1 MSNDDYILFEH
12 KFTVKD
18 SKNLLNAVIFLFLIL
33 CICCSFLFFNIGSI
47 LQTQTFLRTNLYFF
61 SVIIEIIFVV
71 ACLMLRFST
80 FAKIV
85 LTEDKIIYKPPIG
98 SRFYEMEYFSIKH
111 FCYEKTTLFVL
122 GENQQRLAVCLA
134 KNVAEKIIDILN
146 SKISN
151 GAE

>member
-1 MSNDDYILFEH
+1 MPNDDYILFEH

-61 SVIIEIIFVV
+61 SVIIGIIFVV

-111 FCYEKTTLFVL
+111 FCYEKSTLFVW
-122 GENQQRLAVCLA
+122 GENQQRFTVCLSDEIA
-134 KNVAEKIIDILN
+134 HKIIAIIDK
-146 SKISN
+146 KIS
-151 GAE
+151 GLKK

>member
-1 MSNDDYILFEH
+1 MPNDDYILFEH

-111 FCYEKTTLFVL
+111 FCYEKSTLFVW
-122 GENQQRLAVCLA
+122 GENQQRFTVCLSDEIA
-134 KNVAEKIIDILN
+134 HKIIAIIDK
-146 SKISN
+146 KIS
-151 GAE
+151 GLKK

>member
-18 SKNLLNAVIFLFLIL
+18 SKNLLNAVICLFLIL
-33 CICCSFLFFNIGSI
+33 CICLFLFFNIGSI
-47 LQTQTFLRTNLYFF
+47 LQTQTFLKTDLYFF
-61 SVIIEIIFVV
+61 GVVIGIIFVI
-71 ACLMLRFST
+71 ACSMLRFST

-146 SKISN
+146 IKISN